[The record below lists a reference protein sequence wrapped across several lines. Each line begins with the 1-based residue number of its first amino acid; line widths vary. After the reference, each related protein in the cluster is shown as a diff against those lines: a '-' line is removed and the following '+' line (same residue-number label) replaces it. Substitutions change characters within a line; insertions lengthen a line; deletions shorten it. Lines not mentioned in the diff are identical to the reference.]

1 MLYNT
6 LGKTGLPISALSF
19 GSWITFAKQ
28 SNNKSASDCMKLAYD
43 SGINFFD
50 NAEIYA
56 RGKSELLMG
65 SILKKMQWPRDSY
78 LLSSKVFFG
87 VGKLPT
93 QKGLHRK
100 HIIEACHQAL
110 QRLKTEYLDL
120 YFCHRPDPSV
130 PVEEIVWMMHNL
142 ILQGKILYWGTSE
155 WPAQLIEEALRYAET
170 HHLIGPSM
178 EQPQY
183 NLLHRHRFEKE
194 YSTLFNQRGMGTTIW
209 SPLASGLLT
218 GKYNQKYRSGTR
230 LNIEGME
237 WLRDDT
243 FGNRQKMEAC
253 KKIESLAAQAGI
265 AMNHL
270 SLCWCLKNKN
280 VSTAIMGASKVSQLK
295 DNLKALKHLE
305 DMSDDLM
312 QELNQISKAFL
323 KSE

>member
-1 MLYNT
+1 
-6 LGKTGLPISALSF
+6 
-19 GSWITFAKQ
+19 
-28 SNNKSASDCMKLAYD
+28 
-43 SGINFFD
+43 
-50 NAEIYA
+50 
-56 RGKSELLMG
+56 
-65 SILKKMQWPRDSY
+65 
-78 LLSSKVFFG
+78 
-87 VGKLPT
+87 
-93 QKGLHRK
+93 
-100 HIIEACHQAL
+100 
-110 QRLKTEYLDL
+110 
-120 YFCHRPDPSV
+120 
-130 PVEEIVWMMHNL
+130 
-142 ILQGKILYWGTSE
+142 
-155 WPAQLIEEALRYAET
+155 LRYAET